1 MKNKTKKILI
11 FLLALLFIPFSAQAL
26 IAYPLN
32 QGGTGWDTSTK
43 GDLLVGTSSISKY
56 SRLPVG
62 SDGYVITASSTS
74 PIGLT
79 WIATS
84 TLAAGLN
91 HNALY
96 NLTTGD
102 VHTQYAYLAGR
113 SGGQT
118 IIGGTA
124 SGNNLTLQST
134 ANATKGKI
142 YLGSTSFYD
151 ESTDR
156 LRLGGAITGV
166 QTFKLSLKGD
176 ATNAAS
182 ITLENVNNHQWHF
195 GGSTGLDRFYITKT
209 GVIDYITLDYP
220 ADTITFSPASV
231 FGKTLFSQGN
241 VGIGTASPGE
251 KLQVAGAVKV
261 TGTTAVGL
269 ANSGSF
275 DVLSGVTRLLAFG
288 PNTGTLGQLQISVL
302 TSNAGSSALGLSVNA
317 SGNVGVNTSNAGSNF
332 TVAKNGN
339 GVSIS
344 ANSGGSAFALNREAS
359 TGAIFNSAQKA
370 YQFTQQGFGFETQE
384 YSGVGAFIGRTILN
398 DGNFG
403 IVGTDGTTSAT
414 NRFWVNGNMAI
425 GGATYKAATAPT
437 NGLLVE
443 GNVGIGL
450 SSGVGAPLH
459 VTGAQTWT
467 TSGWYKGIRLEGLNS
482 LELGGGSGTPWG
494 MGVSGGAMYIYNA
507 NGESSAAT
515 PSYVGL
521 FNVAGL
527 AVGPTAN
534 INSLAAGSVSFHSKL
549 GAIFGA
555 SSVFYIIPDYGG
567 SGDLPAGS
575 FMGGGGTNSSM
586 GFAPSAAGGVAG
598 AKMVLA
604 YYNGSAWKSA
614 LEYANTSAGALTDLY
629 LQKNGGNIAV
639 GTTSAPSSPLTIAYS
654 NTSTTSAIRITGP
667 NGSTEK
673 RAIRFESTGTSNA
686 DTMLEFNGNTSA
698 SGKYGISWFNASS
711 SSYLMF
717 LDKGGNLGIGTTS
730 PGRKLTISDNSNT
743 NGASGLRIEDT
754 ASTTAGTY
762 SIVSGSVA
770 IGTLSIRD
778 DYAGLTRVSL
788 ASNGNFGVATSTP
801 AFKFSV
807 SGSIGVTGLTSSATG
822 NAICIATN
830 GELINAGGG
839 TCTPSSIR
847 FKENVSSL
855 KKGTALETLNK
866 LRAVSFDYKEKQ
878 PYETNH
884 SYGVI
889 AEEVEQIDPNLVD
902 YGADGQIY
910 GVHFEKITGL
920 LIQAVQELSI
930 RQSLAKAKRSVEEN
944 WQWVAIGL
952 LALMSFRQQLQI
964 RKLTK

>member
-1 MKNKTKKILI
+1 MKKILT
-11 FLLALLFIPFSAQAL
+11 L
-26 IAYPLN
+26 IAFLVTIVFSIGTVSAAPSYIYQKTIYPEIHNTYDLGSVSKQWQN
-32 QGGTGWDTSTK
+32 IFVKNASTTNLSVLDQATGCAQFGSGGSLLSTGIPCGSGSGGSATTTINGASGPNFTFAT
-43 GDLLVGTSSISKY
+43 GTASGISLTISTSSGQVTFTPTVS
-56 SRLPVG
+56 
-62 SDGYVITASSTS
+62 
-74 PIGLT
+74 
-79 WIATS
+79 TS

-134 ANATKGKI
+134 SNATRGKI

-151 ESTDR
+151 EATDR
-156 LRLGGAITGV
+156 LRLGGAISGV

-182 ITLENVNNHQWHF
+182 ITLENVYNHQWHF
-195 GGSTGLDRFYITKT
+195 GGSTGSDRFYITKT
-209 GVIDYITLDYP
+209 GVVDYITLDYP
-220 ADTITFSPASV
+220 ADTITFSPATAS
-231 FGKTLFSQGN
+231 GKTVFAKGTVG
-241 VGIGTASPGE
+241 VGISP
-251 KLQVAGAVKV
+251 
-261 TGTTAVGL
+261 
-269 ANSGSF
+269 S
-275 DVLSGVTRLLAFG
+275 
-288 PNTGTLGQLQISVL
+288 
-302 TSNAGSSALGLSVNA
+302 
-317 SGNVGVNTSNAGSNF
+317 
-332 TVAKNGN
+332 
-339 GVSIS
+339 
-344 ANSGGSAFALNREAS
+344 
-359 TGAIFNSAQKA
+359 
-370 YQFTQQGFGFETQE
+370 
-384 YSGVGAFIGRTILN
+384 
-398 DGNFG
+398 
-403 IVGTDGTTSAT
+403 
-414 NRFWVNGNMAI
+414 
-425 GGATYKAATAPT
+425 
-437 NGLLVE
+437 
-443 GNVGIGL
+443 
-450 SSGVGAPLH
+450 APLH
-459 VTGAQTWT
+459 VTGTQLWT
-467 TSGWYKGIRLEGLNS
+467 TAGWYKGLRLEGLNT

-494 MGVSGGAMYIYNA
+494 FGVSGGAMYIYST

-515 PSYVGL
+515 PTYLGF
-521 FNVAGL
+521 FNAAGM
-527 AVGPTAN
+527 AVGPAAYV
-534 INSLAAGSVSFHSKL
+534 NSLSGGVTSFHSKN
-549 GAIFGA
+549 GGIFGTN
-555 SSVFYIIPDYGG
+555 SKFSIQPDYTG

-575 FMGGGGTNSSM
+575 FMGGFGTSGSM
-586 GFAPSAAGGVAG
+586 SFVPAAAGGTAG
-598 AKMVLA
+598 DKMVLG
-604 YYNGSAWKSA
+604 YYNGSAWKAA
-614 LEYANTSAGALTDLY
+614 LEYANTSGGAYTDLY

-673 RAIRFESTGTSNA
+673 RSIRFESTGTGNA
-686 DTMLEFNGNTSA
+686 DTILEFNGNTSA

-839 TCTPSSIR
+839 TCTPSSIK
-847 FKENVSSL
+847 FKENISSL
-855 KKGTALETLNK
+855 KEGTALETLNK
-866 LRAVSFDYKEKQ
+866 LRAVAFDYKEKQ

-920 LIQAVQELSI
+920 LIQAVQELSVK
-930 RQSLAKAKRSVEEN
+930 QGLAKAKRSAEEN

-952 LALMSFRQQLQI
+952 LALVSFRQQLQI